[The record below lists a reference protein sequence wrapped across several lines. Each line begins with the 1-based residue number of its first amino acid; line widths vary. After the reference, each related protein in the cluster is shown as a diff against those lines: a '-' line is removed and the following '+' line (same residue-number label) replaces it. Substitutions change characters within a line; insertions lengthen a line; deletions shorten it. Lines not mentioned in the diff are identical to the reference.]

1 MVTSVTVLVMALQLY
16 ALVGVIFIV
25 SYLLLT
31 DAQGQPV
38 NDRVL
43 DLVAEPIEITGRL
56 LRMGGRLVLQ
66 SDPDTYRRDF

>member
-1 MVTSVTVLVMALQLY
+1 MRESED
-16 ALVGVIFIV
+16 IV

-43 DLVAEPIEITGRL
+43 DFVAEPIEITGRL
-56 LRMGGRLVLQ
+56 LRMGERLVLQ